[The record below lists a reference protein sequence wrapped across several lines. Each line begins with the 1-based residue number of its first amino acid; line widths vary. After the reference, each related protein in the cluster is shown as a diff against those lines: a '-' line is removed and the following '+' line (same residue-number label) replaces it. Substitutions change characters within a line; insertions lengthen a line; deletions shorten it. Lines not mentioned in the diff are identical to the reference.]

1 MEIKPKE
8 STVYLESEAS
18 KMVDYT
24 RINVS
29 KDGKYLFA
37 TEQGQLTYD
46 WEAKRVYKLL
56 KEKFPEN
63 EGYKVSVIEWRA
75 RGIEPDWAKE
85 VNDNENNN

>member
-8 STVYLESEAS
+8 RTVYLESEAS

-37 TEQGQLTYD
+37 TEQGQLTYC
-46 WEAKRVYKLL
+46 LL
-56 KEKFPEN
+56 YTSDAADE
-63 EGYKVSVIEWRA
+63 
-75 RGIEPDWAKE
+75 
-85 VNDNENNN
+85 

>member
-8 STVYLESEAS
+8 RTVYLEGEAS

-46 WEAKRVYKLL
+46 LEAKRVYKLL
-56 KEKFPEN
+56 KEKIPRKRRLQSFCNRMESKRN
-63 EGYKVSVIEWRA
+63 
-75 RGIEPDWAKE
+75 
-85 VNDNENNN
+85 